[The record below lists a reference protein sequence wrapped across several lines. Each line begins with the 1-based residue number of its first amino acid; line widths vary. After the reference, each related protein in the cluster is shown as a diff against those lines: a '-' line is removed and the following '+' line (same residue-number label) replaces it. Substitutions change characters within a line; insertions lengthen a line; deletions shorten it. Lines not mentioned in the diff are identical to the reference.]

1 MRQHLTD
8 NVTAE
13 RLDKVVM
20 VDVGCDKVQ
29 IGKVARPIDGDL
41 PFT

>member
-1 MRQHLTD
+1 MTD
-8 NVTAE
+8 YVTAE

-29 IGKVARPIDGDL
+29 IGKLARPIDGDF
-41 PFT
+41 PFR